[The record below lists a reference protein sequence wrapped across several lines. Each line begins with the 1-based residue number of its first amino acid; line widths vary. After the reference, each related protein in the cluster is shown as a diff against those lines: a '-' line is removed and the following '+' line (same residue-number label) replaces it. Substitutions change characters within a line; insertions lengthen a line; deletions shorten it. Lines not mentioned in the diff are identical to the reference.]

1 MERALVY
8 VLVQPL
14 QQLLRE
20 LPGTVFLPG
29 KIPRTIESLRL
40 QKTSKLIESDHPPT
54 TNIAH

>member
-14 QQLLRE
+14 QLLSE